1 MKKFVDSPSKI
12 EIDGKEITVVQNY
25 ADLITLVSKGNTVA
39 HWESGDSLFPLI
51 QDMEY
56 CKVSPI
62 NKDDVTIGMCVLC
75 VIENIGTMIHRV
87 VDIVERDNEKWFQ
100 IGDTLNN
107 IYGWTTNVIGL
118 AEHTN
123 IFQEINSRTK
133 FKLPNENNLMYF

>member
-1 MKKFVDSPSKI
+1 MKKFVDNPSKI
-12 EIDGKEITVVQNY
+12 EIDGEEIAVVQNY

-39 HWESGDSLFPLI
+39 HWESGDSLFPII
-51 QDMEY
+51 QNMEY

-75 VIENIGTMIHRV
+75 VIDHRGVMIHRV
-87 VDIVERDNEKWFQ
+87 IDIVDRDNEKWFK

-107 IYGWTTNVIGL
+107 VYGWTTKVIGL

-123 IFQEINSRTK
+123 IFQEINKKT
-133 FKLPNENNLMYF
+133 FKLSNGNNLMYF